1 MKILSIGNSF
11 SNDAQGY
18 LHNMALSDGVEIEAV
33 NLFIG
38 GCSLSMH
45 YDNMLSGEKAYS
57 LEINGE
63 TTGLMVSLEEAL
75 LRDTWDVIT
84 IQQVSQESPYY
95 KTYQPYLDEV
105 IKYVKKLAP
114 NAKLAFH
121 QTWAYEQDSKRL
133 NEELKYTDYKDML
146 RDIVAAGKQAADAI
160 KADYIIP
167 SGEVFGA
174 MLESGVKKVHRD
186 TFHANFGVGRYAL
199 ALTWYKI
206 LANGNVQDNTFKKLF
221 EPITEEEIAIAK
233 KCVLEVTAK
242 YQA

>member
-45 YDNMLSGEKAYS
+45 YDNMLSDEKAYS

-63 TTGLMVSLEEAL
+63 TTGLMVSIKEAL

-84 IQQVSQESPYY
+84 LQQVSQESPFY
-95 KTYQPYLDEV
+95 KTYQPYLNELV
-105 IKYVKKLAP
+105 KYVKQFAP
-114 NAKLAFH
+114 DAKLAIH
-121 QTWAYEQDSKRL
+121 QTWAYEQGSKRL
-133 NEELKYTDYKDML
+133 TEELKYTDYKDML
-146 RDIVAAGKQAADAI
+146 SDIVAAYKQAADDI
-160 KADYIIP
+160 NADYIIP
-167 SGEVFGA
+167 SGEVLGA
-174 MLESGVKKVHRD
+174 LLENGIPSVHRD
-186 TFHANFGVGRYAL
+186 TFHANFGVARYAL
-199 ALTWYKI
+199 SLTWYKI